1 MVLHCQP
8 FFDLFRSKTDPML
21 TQFGS
26 PMTVGHPPLEIQAHL
41 RPLVE
46 ALHEVFWPLSPPN
59 RVQRLHRNN
68 VSVAAFVKSCKA
80 ICPGILD
87 YKQD

>member
-1 MVLHCQP
+1 
-8 FFDLFRSKTDPML
+8 ML

-46 ALHEVFWPLSPPN
+46 ALHQLFWPLAPPN
-59 RVQRLHRNN
+59 RVQRLHRSN
-68 VSVAAFVKSCKA
+68 VSVAEFFKSCKA

-87 YKQD
+87 YN